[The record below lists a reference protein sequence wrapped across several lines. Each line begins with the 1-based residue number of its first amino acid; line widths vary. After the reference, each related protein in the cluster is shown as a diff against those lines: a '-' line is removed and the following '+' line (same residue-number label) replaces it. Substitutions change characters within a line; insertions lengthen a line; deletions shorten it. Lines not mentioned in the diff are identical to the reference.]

1 MYETLLR
8 PHEVYNHP
16 PLQDITSIGEKLKTA
31 EARREELRLKQIA
44 ANRASASAAGSTF
57 YSSSSSSAGP
67 TTIRGTVAQKRKRE
81 DEEVNRG
88 EEEVVDKMV
97 VVVDEQDLH
106 PQEEGGEVEPKRV
119 RLDDEEDVV
128 LDDSVPTP
136 IARPTTTSTNVSVRM
151 GVSKASPEV
160 RGHTSYL
167 TFACLI
173 PFSPAVKEE
182 SIKEDEG
189 AGISRQA
196 KEEEGTGMSTQVKEE
211 TMEADTKSKADI

>member
-16 PLQDITSIGEKLKTA
+16 PLQDITSIGEKLKKA

-44 ANRASASAAGSTF
+44 ANRASASASGSTV
-57 YSSSSSSAGP
+57 YSSSGP
-67 TTIRGTVAQKRKRE
+67 TTNRGTTAQKRKRE
-81 DEEVNRG
+81 EEEVNGG

-97 VVVDEQDLH
+97 VVVDERDLH
-106 PQEEGGEVEPKRV
+106 PEEEAGEVEPKRV

-128 LDDSVPTP
+128 LDDSVPTLV
-136 IARPTTTSTNVSVRM
+136 ARPTTTSTNVSVRM

-173 PFSPAVKEE
+173 PFSPAVKE
-182 SIKEDEG
+182 DEG
-189 AGISRQA
+189 VKREERAGMSRQA
-196 KEEEGTGMSTQVKEE
+196 KEEEGAGVSTQVKEE
-211 TMEADTKSKADI
+211 ETMEADFKVES

>member
-8 PHEVYNHP
+8 PHEVYNYP

-57 YSSSSSSAGP
+57 HSSSSSGP
-67 TTIRGTVAQKRKRE
+67 TTIRGTAAQKRKRE
-81 DEEVNRG
+81 EEEVNG
-88 EEEVVDKMV
+88 AEEEAVDKMV
-97 VVVDEQDLH
+97 VVADEQDLH
-106 PQEEGGEVEPKRV
+106 PEEEGGEVEPKRV

-136 IARPTTTSTNVSVRM
+136 IARPTTTSTNAIVRM

-173 PFSPAVKEE
+173 PFSPRVKEE
-182 SIKEDEG
+182 SIKED
-189 AGISRQA
+189 
-196 KEEEGTGMSTQVKEE
+196 EGTGMSTQVKEE

>member
-8 PHEVYNHP
+8 PHEVYNSP

-57 YSSSSSSAGP
+57 YSSSSSSSGP
-67 TTIRGTVAQKRKRE
+67 TTIRGTAAQKRKRE

-106 PQEEGGEVEPKRV
+106 PEEEEGEVEPKRV

-128 LDDSVPTP
+128 PDDSVPTP

-173 PFSPAVKEE
+173 PFSPAVEE